1 MVDVEGI
8 LAILLIF
15 GGGTLGV
22 LAYSPVGKAFAARI
36 RGDQLPPETDP
47 GVLEELDRVRH
58 ELAELAE
65 RVDFAE
71 RLLANRDDVAH
82 PQIPEARR

>member
-1 MVDVEGI
+1 MEGI

-22 LAYSPVGKAFAARI
+22 LSYSPIGKAIAARI
-36 RGDQLPPETDP
+36 RGDQHPPEADP
-47 GVLEELDRVRH
+47 AVLEELDRVRH

-71 RLLANRDDVAH
+71 RMIANRGEAPR
-82 PQIPEARR
+82 PQIPEAR

>member
-1 MVDVEGI
+1 MEGV

-15 GGGTLGV
+15 GDGTLGV
-22 LAYSPVGKAFAARI
+22 LAYSPIGKAVAARI
-36 RGDQLPPETDP
+36 RGDQSPPETDP
-47 GVLEELDRVRH
+47 AVLEELDRVRH

-71 RLLANRDDVAH
+71 RLLANRDEAAR
-82 PQIPEARR
+82 PQIPEAR

>member
-1 MVDVEGI
+1 MEGI

-22 LAYSPVGKAFAARI
+22 LAYSPIGKAFAARI

-47 GVLEELDRVRH
+47 AVLEELDRVRH

-71 RLLANRDDVAH
+71 RLLANRGEAPVSRL
-82 PQIPEARR
+82 PEVGS